1 MSLYYHVAAAKN
13 QTRAARAG
21 TVNNMPRPECLE
33 KGFTAASKVSDSFIS
48 FSFLK
53 L

>member
-13 QTRAARAG
+13 QTQTVRAG
-21 TVNNMPRPECLE
+21 TVNKMPTSECLE
-33 KGFTAASKVSDSFIS
+33 KGFSLASKVSVSFIS

-53 L
+53 V

>member
-13 QTRAARAG
+13 QNQAARTG
-21 TVNNMPRPECLE
+21 TVNKIPTPECLE
-33 KGFTAASKVSDSFIS
+33 KGFSLASKVSVSFIS